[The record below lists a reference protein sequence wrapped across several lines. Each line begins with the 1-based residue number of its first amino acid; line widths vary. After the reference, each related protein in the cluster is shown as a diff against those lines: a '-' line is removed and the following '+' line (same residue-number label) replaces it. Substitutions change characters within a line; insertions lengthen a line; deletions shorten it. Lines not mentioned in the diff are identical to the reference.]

1 MKITRIG
8 ETARKWVEE
17 RAGNMPG
24 LLGAYLSGSYPSAPA
39 GADWPESSDV
49 DIVLVFRRGACPP
62 KIGKTRAEGVLL
74 EISCLEEGE
83 FAELTHVLSTHYLAY
98 ALNAGGILFDP
109 SGMLTRLH
117 EEVRR
122 EYGERRWVEA
132 RCQWFYR
139 RIEQGVEGYVPGN
152 MTFPQAVNGWA
163 FTTGITC
170 FPILLADLRNCTVR
184 KRYTA
189 ARGVLESYGLGDF
202 YPRLLSLL
210 VPAPLGRERL
220 AGHMKELEKT
230 FALAS
235 GTRGPSAG
243 YAFRSDISEEGA
255 AVAIGGSWELIEGE
269 HPEDAAFWMLVT
281 FARCHIILD
290 MDEPGLS
297 AERLPALR
305 GFLRELGVSGEEDI
319 AERLRAVRGFLPGLK
334 ETVEDI
340 LCKRG

>member
-1 MKITRIG
+1 
-8 ETARKWVEE
+8 
-17 RAGNMPG
+17 
-24 LLGAYLSGSYPSAPA
+24 
-39 GADWPESSDV
+39 V
-49 DIVLVFRRGACPP
+49 DIVLVFRQGACPP
-62 KIGKTRAEGVLL
+62 KVGKLRVEGVLL

-98 ALNAGGILFDP
+98 ALNAGMILSDP
-109 SGMLTRLH
+109 SGMLTYLH

-122 EYGERRWVEA
+122 EYAKRQWVGA
-132 RCQWFYR
+132 RCEWFYR
-139 RIEQGVEGYVPGN
+139 RIERGVKGYAPGK
-152 MTFPQAVNGWA
+152 MPFPQAVNGWA
-163 FTTGITC
+163 FTTAITC

-189 ARGVLESYGLGDF
+189 ARGVLESYGLGEF
-202 YPRLLSLL
+202 YPKLLSLL

-220 AGHMKELEKT
+220 AGHMRELEKT
-230 FALAS
+230 FALAC

-243 YAFRSDISEEGA
+243 YAFRSDISREGA
-255 AVAIGGSWELIEGE
+255 AVAIGGSWELIGSR

-297 AERLPALR
+297 AKRLPLLL
-305 GFLRELGVSGEEDI
+305 GFLRELGISGEEDI
-319 AERLRAVRGFLPGLK
+319 AQRLQAVRGFLPELK
-334 ETVEDI
+334 KTVADI